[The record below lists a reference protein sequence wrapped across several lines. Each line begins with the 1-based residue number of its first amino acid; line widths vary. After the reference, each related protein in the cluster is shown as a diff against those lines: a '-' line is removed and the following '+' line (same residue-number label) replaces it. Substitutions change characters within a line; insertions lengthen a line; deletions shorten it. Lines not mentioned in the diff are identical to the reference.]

1 MLRALE
7 RDCSL
12 DIVAHAGNP
21 GTKETDAGSGS
32 WRPACTPDSWYWASR
47 S

>member
-12 DIVAHAGNP
+12 DIVAHACNP
-21 GTKETDAGSGS
+21 STKETDAGSGS
-32 WRPACTPDSWYWASR
+32 WRPA
-47 S
+47 